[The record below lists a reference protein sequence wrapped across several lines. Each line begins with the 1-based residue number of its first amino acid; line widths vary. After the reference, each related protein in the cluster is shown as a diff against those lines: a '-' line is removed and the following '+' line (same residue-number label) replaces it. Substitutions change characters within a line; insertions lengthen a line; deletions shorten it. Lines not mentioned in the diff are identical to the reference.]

1 VAVIGAGTTI
11 VVTLINRG
19 SSEQSRQTNS
29 ARGKQASVEARTAG
43 LSLVGSEDVRT
54 SATSRLPNSGDITYD
69 PANTVDG
76 DAQTAWSE
84 GRPGPGVGETLTYRF
99 TRPINLRRIVVL
111 NGYAKSN
118 ELFERNAR
126 VRVANIETGQGV
138 RTANLRDTKS
148 PQRLTF
154 ASGRTNFVKL
164 TIERVY
170 PGTRYADT
178 LISEVEFYAQS

>member
-1 VAVIGAGTTI
+1 
-11 VVTLINRG
+11 
-19 SSEQSRQTNS
+19 
-29 ARGKQASVEARTAG
+29 
-43 LSLVGSEDVRT
+43 
-54 SATSRLPNSGDITYD
+54 
-69 PANTVDG
+69 
-76 DAQTAWSE
+76 
-84 GRPGPGVGETLTYRF
+84 LT
-99 TRPINLRRIVVL
+99 

-154 ASGRTNFVKL
+154 APGRTNFVKL

-178 LISEVEFYAQS
+178 LISEAEFYAQS